1 MTNGQQRVVVST
13 ITTGEDFDDGT
24 RWQSVDADTD
34 SDLDYST
41 VTGQTRLD
49 VGDVVTDGSIST
61 SSFQR
66 IPVFRDWQSA
76 TLCMQLKA
84 QVELSCTLAL
94 IEFRPA
100 GARMR
105 AIN

>member
-1 MTNGQQRVVVST
+1 MVST

-49 VGDVVTDGSIST
+49 VGDVVTDGSNKYQLISADT
-61 SSFQR
+61 G
-66 IPVFRDWQSA
+66 IAGLAVGDTLYAIEGSA
-76 TLCMQLKA
+76 
-84 QVELSCTLAL
+84 EPSCTLAA

-100 GARMR
+100 GPRQ
-105 AIN
+105 AIELI